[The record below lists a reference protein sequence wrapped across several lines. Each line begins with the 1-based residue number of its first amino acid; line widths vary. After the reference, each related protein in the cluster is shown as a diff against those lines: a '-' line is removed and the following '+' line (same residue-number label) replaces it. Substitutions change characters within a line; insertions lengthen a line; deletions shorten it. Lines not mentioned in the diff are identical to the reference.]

1 MTDDVET
8 WRRRGEAAR
17 LAHETVNAA
26 FRAFVREREPDRYAA
41 LLQDFWE
48 KTAAALPSTDP
59 AFMPGLAN
67 GRGARVVP
75 EAGKRVVPEA
85 RKRSLE
91 TAIAFLEADP
101 WFFRSGYEKLKII
114 QHQARA
120 AQRDATDAPRGKCRG
135 VRSACGH
142 DRRPRPAGGGQEK
155 SGRDRVE
162 FRHFGRLACGIW
174 SAFLDEEVANRMQSP
189 DPGIRRR
196 ATWVAEAAIS
206 AGKA

>member
-1 MTDDVET
+1 MILDVET

-26 FRAFVREREPDRYAA
+26 FRAFVREREPDRYDA
-41 LLQDFWE
+41 LLKDFRE
-48 KTAAALPSTDP
+48 KTAAALPSSDA
-59 AFMPGLAN
+59 AFLPGLAAAH
-67 GRGARVVP
+67 ARF
-75 EAGKRVVPEA
+75 VVPEA
-85 RKRSLE
+85 RKRSIE

-101 WFFRSGYEKLKII
+101 WFFRSGYEKQKII
-114 QHQARA
+114 QHLKRA
-120 AQRDATDAPRGKCRG
+120 QLSEGQRLRLAHVVLAAIDGHAGGVQGLAEGEQEKGHAGG
-135 VRSACGH
+135 VREKGH
-142 DRRPRPAGGGQEK
+142 
-155 SGRDRVE
+155 RVE

-174 SAFLDEEVANRMQSP
+174 SDFLDEEVARRMRSP